1 MLTTRKALYYLDKGK
16 TKEAI
21 RLLETCWKQEVTTEN
36 KRDIFTATVLLSD
49 VLYQSGE
56 RFPEIY
62 QQLMSILEE
71 MQDLEAVEFEREKA
85 KQIFAE
91 LDEYFSEVGT
101 FFQGY
106 SLAELWLEFDY
117 ENDYKDVYPTPQRV
131 AAIEAELG
139 YKLPKSYIYLM
150 RHTQNGGI
158 VSTGSVPTT
167 EPSSW
172 SENCVAITGIMGIG
186 NQGISAL
193 NGMHNTNFWIE
204 EWGYPNV
211 GLAIADCPSA
221 GHDMVFLDYRNCG
234 KTGEP
239 AVVHIDQEADYKIM
253 KLADNFEAFILSLYR
268 EEY

>member
-21 RLLETCWKQEVTTEN
+21 HLLETFWNQEVTAEN
-36 KRDIFTATVLLSD
+36 KRDIFMATVLLSD

-62 QQLMSILEE
+62 QKLMSILEE
-71 MQDLEAVEFEREKA
+71 MQELEAVDFEREKA

-91 LDEYFSEVGT
+91 LDDYFSEVGT
-101 FFQGY
+101 FFQGN
-106 SLAELWLEFDY
+106 SLTELWLKFDY

-158 VSTGSVPTT
+158 VSTGFIPTT
-167 EPSSW
+167 EPSLW
-172 SENCVAITGIMGIG
+172 SANCVAITGIMGIG
-186 NQGISAL
+186 DHGTSTL
-193 NGMHNTNFWIE
+193 NGMHNTSFWTE
-204 EWGYPNV
+204 EWGYPDI

-221 GHDMVFLDYRNCG
+221 GHDMIFLDYRNCG

-239 AVVHIDQEADYKIM
+239 AVVHIDQEGDYKII
-253 KLADNFEAFILSLYR
+253 KLADNFEEFILSFYR

>member
-71 MQDLEAVEFEREKA
+71 MQDLEAVEFERERA

-117 ENDYKDVYPTPQRV
+117 ENDYKDVTLRRKGWLQS
-131 AAIEAELG
+131 
-139 YKLPKSYIYLM
+139 K
-150 RHTQNGGI
+150 QN
-158 VSTGSVPTT
+158 
-167 EPSSW
+167 
-172 SENCVAITGIMGIG
+172 
-186 NQGISAL
+186 
-193 NGMHNTNFWIE
+193 
-204 EWGYPNV
+204 
-211 GLAIADCPSA
+211 
-221 GHDMVFLDYRNCG
+221 
-234 KTGEP
+234 
-239 AVVHIDQEADYKIM
+239 
-253 KLADNFEAFILSLYR
+253 
-268 EEY
+268 